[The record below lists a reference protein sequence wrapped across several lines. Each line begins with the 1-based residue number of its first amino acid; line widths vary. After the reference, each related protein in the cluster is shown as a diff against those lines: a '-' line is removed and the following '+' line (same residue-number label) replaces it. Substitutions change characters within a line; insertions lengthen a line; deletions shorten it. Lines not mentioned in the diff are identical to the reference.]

1 MTEKY
6 YAASNSSDGF
16 CSYYNEVFDPSMF
29 SRIYA
34 IKGGSGTG
42 KAFFMKAV
50 AKAAEKRGFSVRY
63 IYCSSDASSLDGIVI
78 KEPEIAVLDATA
90 PHIYEPKYI
99 GAVES
104 LVDLSA
110 FLDEGKLVP
119 RRKEIEALNRQKQI
133 GFECAYRYL
142 RAYHT
147 VCLCIEKLVKP
158 AVNFDKISHFASRML
173 RFLEEG
179 NGVTNNLLV
188 RSIGMR
194 GLCSFDTYYEN
205 ASVYYE
211 VNDYYD
217 SAHFLISEIFENM
230 KKKNVDVNISRN
242 PIIPARIDALA
253 TLKEGLTFE
262 ISNGMNEDVRTINM
276 KRFVDGKKISAVRSE
291 YRAAARIRD
300 EALCLAME
308 RFEMIKGYHFELEK
322 IYGEAMDFEAKEK
335 YTEEFC
341 NKIFEMN

>member
-6 YAASNSSDGF
+6 YAASNSSNGF
-16 CSYYNEVFDPSMF
+16 CSYYNEVFNPRALN
-29 SRIYA
+29 RIYA

-42 KAFFMKAV
+42 KAFFMKTV
-50 AKAAEKRGFSVRY
+50 ARVAEKRGFSVRY
-63 IYCSSDASSLDGIVI
+63 IYCSSDASSLDGIII
-78 KEPEIAVLDATA
+78 KELKIAVIDATA
-90 PHIYEPKYI
+90 PHVYEPRFI

-104 LVDLSA
+104 FVDLSA
-110 FLDEGKLVP
+110 FLDESKLVP
-119 RRKEIEALNRQKQI
+119 RRKEIERLAMKKHI
-133 GFECAYRYL
+133 GFDSAYRYL
-142 RAYHT
+142 RVYHT
-147 VCLCIEKLVKP
+147 VCLCIEELVKP
-158 AVNFDKISHFASRML
+158 AVNFEKTSHFASRML
-173 RFLEEG
+173 RYLEEG
-179 NGVTNNLLV
+179 NGEINNLLV

-217 SAHFLISEIFENM
+217 SAHFLVSEIFEKM
-230 KKKNVDVNISRN
+230 RSKNVDVNVSRN

-253 TLKEGLTFE
+253 TVNEGLTFE
-262 ISNGMNEDVRTINM
+262 ISNGMNEDVRAINM
-276 KRFVDGKKISAVRSE
+276 KRFVNPKKISDVRSE

-300 EALCLAME
+300 DALCLAME

-322 IYGEAMDFEAKEK
+322 IYGEAMDFDAKEK